1 MTVNG
6 YEDNDDVEGDDVEG
20 DDDVEGIEGDDVE
33 GDDVD
38 EEDSLLA
45 IWRGVFACA
54 IGPYNRL

>member
-6 YEDNDDVEGDDVEG
+6 YEDEDDVEGDDVEG
-20 DDDVEGIEGDDVE
+20 DDVEVVDVVDV
-33 GDDVD
+33 VD
-38 EEDSLLA
+38 EEGSLSA